1 MIIYNHV
8 VNQCEDQKLILSQIF
23 NTPIYKPN
31 YSCIDIHAF
40 QDLGVTLEK
49 VILRSYP
56 IEVIWG
62 HLESIIPAHLRNYW
76 YYRVFRGHMGSKFQA
91 GVDSIR
97 GHFRSMTRIIVQSHF
112 SEGSSLSWYLGWT
125 FRVLFWTFVVYF
137 WIFNFG
143 LSSDYRDCV
152 TIRLSNFIKNSSNFH
167 QNVTAGQTK
176 ILVLNQR

>member
-31 YSCIDIHAF
+31 YSCIEF
-40 QDLGVTLEK
+40 QDFEVTWGWK
-49 VILRSYP
+49 KSY
-56 IEVIWG
+56 
-62 HLESIIPAHLRNYW
+62 
-76 YYRVFRGHMGSKFQA
+76 RGHIQLMSFGENWNWSLKPTKNSFNITEFQHLKVTGSNL
-91 GVDSIR
+91 GRID
-97 GHFRSMTRIIVQSHF
+97 FRSFEVNNENNYTVDF
-112 SEGSSLSWYLGWT
+112 CEGLNSSLSWYLGWT

>member
-1 MIIYNHV
+1 MHRFSCISGFWSHVGKGHTKVIFNRGHLRSFRIYHSSPSS
-8 VNQCEDQKLILSQIF
+8 ELLILPSF
-23 NTPIYKPN
+23 
-31 YSCIDIHAF
+31 S
-40 QDLGVTLEK
+40 
-49 VILRSYP
+49 RSY
-56 IEVIWG
+56 G
-62 HLESIIPAHLRNYW
+62 LA
-76 YYRVFRGHMGSKFQA
+76 KFQA

>member
-1 MIIYNHV
+1 MHR
-8 VNQCEDQKLILSQIF
+8 
-23 NTPIYKPN
+23 
-31 YSCIDIHAF
+31 YSCISGFRSH
-40 QDLGVTLEK
+40 VEK
-49 VILRSYP
+49 GHTEVISNRGHLRSFRIYHSSP
-56 IEVIWG
+56 SSE
-62 HLESIIPAHLRNYW
+62 YW
-76 YYRVFRGHMGSKFQA
+76 YYRVSRGHMGSKFQA

-97 GHFRSMTRIIVQSHF
+97 GHCRSMTRIIVQSHF